1 MHLPEAV
8 IELVESL
15 PADTSALLIT
25 RSTPLEGRTF
35 WKGKG
40 EIWRGCASDSEVLTK
55 KDALTTDDP

>member
-15 PADTSALLIT
+15 PADTSAVLIT

-35 WKGKG
+35 WKVKG
-40 EIWRGCASDSEVLTK
+40 EIWRGCASDTEALTLNDVLTN
-55 KDALTTDDP
+55 DDT